1 MKRNELKQQ
10 LERELPYSRLTIRAD
25 RRIDEIL
32 SVLPD
37 RDSHSLENAL
47 IPEDWQGFSA
57 NGIQVPVEPEKR
69 RPFVTAF
76 KWAGACAAVLLVCLV
91 ALNFTAPSLAEQLPG
106 VGGLFQTV
114 NGWFQNREQE
124 VAPPN
129 EIDFLSLPVEDNG
142 VKLLSLGAGE
152 GIGEGS
158 IMAAAQVPFMGRES
172 YSFQDYFNGT
182 PFGTYAVL
190 WVGDQLFLP
199 TETAIEGEMST
210 KISGNCKARFI
221 GPDEP
226 KNVTW
231 SFSGLPEL
239 SQQTVTLAVL
249 EKDWNAESYEGKPLN
264 RVIAEFTLDTD
275 SLRAAATQRYE
286 AGYPGCDPMKKPAPE
301 EILNT
306 QRNDW
311 CISDWYSLAPYAVP
325 ESTISDSY
333 RHKAYCKA
341 EFFQRNVETKSISE
355 EFYQPPEWDA
365 VTLNCFVD
373 NRYVCSITARSRS
386 QMEAL
391 GQKFFVFDG
400 GFMDVLM
407 GNQKWYETEGGA
419 FCEMVSSGPESCR
432 NLIFGIPATLLG
444 CEDSQEAL
452 EAFLKDH
459 EVRLSLVDAQ
469 TQQILITDAQTASD
483 MEREAELEA
492 YRSLCAVTAPA
503 PRFSPLPVEDNGTVI
518 TAVYFEDTEYDS
530 HLVIEGKVP
539 FMGRDSYNLLEAY
552 ETMPLGV
559 NGGIRGLERNEWMR
573 SGFTYVDGCDPEVR
587 AGDNTFDEEPLPDPF
602 PVTWRFDAPEGEA
615 DRTGRIV
622 FVLLEHTAANTSG
635 YDRVT
640 AAFTIDLATLEAAP
654 STDAEIKY
662 CFVEPLIR
670 ATPEEVRETAL
681 NFNRPFSEG
690 WYTEKPCVR
699 WQENGGE
706 NGYRLVFY
714 GPEDNTDLLSLNCYV
729 DGDSVKRACSYSRA
743 ELNELYPGS
752 FTVGD
757 GDFMDESFGNAKWY
771 SVDGYSYMDMNRE
784 SGDSGFDFTERFGRN
799 YRRVVFFI
807 PASALNLDDDPE
819 QLENALAEG
828 RVGFELTSGPD
839 NLLIFG
845 DVAQA
850 AEQER
855 QESTEAYRRLCRGET
870 PAEENQEY
878 AGWVKDVNFVYPPT
892 PSSDYA
898 DVQEKNFILAFQ
910 FRSEVLEDLPL
921 EAKFYMNDNLL
932 RTVPLYPTE
941 ETREEESLKHPQS
954 PNYKTL
960 TDEYLVEVDT
970 AHEVYDEN
978 GGSTTERLYKVNAL
992 FPKDGEITSLIDRL
1006 YTGFRESDTVCIEI
1020 CSTESSAFPHVA
1032 AVTYTYVNG
1041 EFVLSSSSYIYGD
1054 TGVITTALLDHAPQ
1068 PQSTPEPDISE
1079 SQPEEETPAPYP
1091 DKLFVDPTPQPQ
1103 PTPEPDRSEQ
1113 PEA

>member
-37 RDSHSLENAL
+37 RDSRSLENAL

-57 NGIQVPVEPEKR
+57 NGIQVPVEPEKQ

-142 VKLLSLGAGE
+142 VELLSLEA
-152 GIGEGS
+152 GEGS
-158 IMAAAQVPFMGRES
+158 ITAAAQVPFMGRES

-190 WVGDQLFLP
+190 WVEDQLFLP
-199 TETAIEGEMST
+199 AETTIEGEEQAEVAE
-210 KISGNCKARFI
+210 GFKACSVGF
-221 GPDEP
+221 DEP

-231 SFSGLPEL
+231 SFSGLPEF
-239 SQQTVTLAVL
+239 SQQTVTLVVL
-249 EKDWNAESYEGKPLN
+249 EKDWNAETYEGKPLN
-264 RVIAEFTLDTD
+264 RVIAEFALDTA

-306 QRNDW
+306 QRNAW
-311 CISDWYSLAPYAVP
+311 CISDWYSLAPYAVSK
-325 ESTISDSY
+325 STSETY

-341 EFFQRNVETKSISE
+341 EFFQRNVETTDINDRD
-355 EFYQPPEWDA
+355 EFYQPPEWES
-365 VTLNCFVD
+365 VTLKCFVD
-373 NRYVCSITARSRS
+373 NKYVGSITTHSRS
-386 QMEAL
+386 QMEAS
-391 GQKFFVFDG
+391 GQDFSVSDG
-400 GFMDVLM
+400 GFMDVLL
-407 GNQKWYETEGGA
+407 GNQKWYETEEGA
-419 FCEMVSSGPESCR
+419 FCDLESYGPERCR
-432 NLIFGIPATLLG
+432 DLIFGIPATLLG

-452 EAFLKDH
+452 EAFLKEH
-459 EVRLSLVDAQ
+459 EVRLALVDAH
-469 TQQILITDAQTASD
+469 TEDTWIADAQFLSD
-483 MEREAELEA
+483 VEREEELEA

-654 STDAEIKY
+654 STDAEIEY

-681 NFNRPFSEG
+681 NYNRPFIEG

-699 WQENGGE
+699 WRENGGE

-743 ELNELYPGS
+743 ELNELYPGA

-757 GDFMDESFGNAKWY
+757 GAFMKESIGNAKWY

-819 QLENALAEG
+819 QLENALEEG

-870 PAEENQEY
+870 PAWGEEY
-878 AGWVKDVNFVYPPT
+878 AGWVKDVVFIYPPKY
-892 PSSDYA
+892 SNALVA
-898 DVQEKNFILAFQ
+898 DIQEKNFCMEVQ

-921 EAKFYMNDNLL
+921 EAKFYVNDNLL
-932 RTVPLYPTE
+932 RTAPLYPTE
-941 ETREEESLKHPQS
+941 KTQEEESGKHPQL

-960 TDEYLVEVDT
+960 TDEYLVVVDT
-970 AHEVYDEN
+970 AYKVYDEN

-1006 YTGFRESDTVCIEI
+1006 YTGFRESDTVRIEF
-1020 CSTESSAFPHVA
+1020 CNTEGSAFPHIA

-1041 EFVLSSSSYIYGD
+1041 EFVLSSSSYIHGD
-1054 TGVITTALLDHAPQ
+1054 TGSITTALLDHARQ

-1091 DKLFVDPTPQPQ
+1091 DKLFVDPTPRPQ
-1103 PTPEPDRSEQ
+1103 PTPEPDNSEQ

>member
-37 RDSHSLENAL
+37 RDSRSLENAL

-57 NGIQVPVEPEKR
+57 NGIQVLAEPEKR

-129 EIDFLSLPVEDNG
+129 DVDFVSLPVEDNS

-158 IMAAAQVPFMGRES
+158 IMATAQVPFMGRES
-172 YSFQDYFNGT
+172 YSFQDHFNGT

-190 WVGDQLFLP
+190 WVEDQLFLP
-199 TETAIEGEMST
+199 AETAIEGEEQAEVAEGFRGSFV
-210 KISGNCKARFI
+210 GF
-221 GPDEP
+221 DEP
-226 KNVTW
+226 KTVTW
-231 SFSGLPEL
+231 SFLGLPEF

-249 EKDWNAESYEGKPLN
+249 EKDWNAETYEGKPLN
-264 RVIAEFTLDTD
+264 RVIAEFALDTA

-306 QRNDW
+306 QRNAW

-325 ESTISDSY
+325 ESTIFDYY

-341 EFFQRNVETKSISE
+341 EFFQRNVDTTPVKVGD
-355 EFYQPPEWDA
+355 EFYQPPEWDS
-365 VTLNCFVD
+365 VTLKCFVD
-373 NRYVCSITARSRS
+373 GYYKGSITTRSRS
-386 QMEAL
+386 QLEEAF
-391 GQKFFVFDG
+391 GQDFSVSDG
-400 GFMDVLM
+400 GFMDVLL
-407 GNQKWYETEGGA
+407 GNQKWYETEEGA
-419 FCEMVSSGPESCR
+419 FCDLESYGPERCR
-432 NLIFGIPATLLG
+432 DLIFGIPATLLG

-452 EAFLKDH
+452 EAFLKEH
-459 EVRLSLVDAQ
+459 EVRLALVDAH
-469 TQQILITDAQTASD
+469 TEDTWIADAQFLSD
-483 MEREAELEA
+483 VEREEELEA

-681 NFNRPFSEG
+681 NYNRPFIEG

-699 WQENGGE
+699 WRENGGE

-729 DGDSVKRACSYSRA
+729 DGESVKRACSYSRA

-757 GDFMDESFGNAKWY
+757 GAFMKESIGNAKWY
-771 SVDGYSYMDMNRE
+771 GVDGYSYMDMNRE

-819 QLENALAEG
+819 QLENALGEG

-855 QESTEAYRRLCRGET
+855 QESTEAYRLRCKG
-870 PAEENQEY
+870 
-878 AGWVKDVNFVYPPT
+878 
-892 PSSDYA
+892 
-898 DVQEKNFILAFQ
+898 LA
-910 FRSEVLEDLPL
+910 LDI
-921 EAKFYMNDNLL
+921 A
-932 RTVPLYPTE
+932 
-941 ETREEESLKHPQS
+941 
-954 PNYKTL
+954 
-960 TDEYLVEVDT
+960 TDRI
-970 AHEVYDEN
+970 
-978 GGSTTERLYKVNAL
+978 RLY
-992 FPKDGEITSLIDRL
+992 
-1006 YTGFRESDTVCIEI
+1006 
-1020 CSTESSAFPHVA
+1020 ST
-1032 AVTYTYVNG
+1032 
-1041 EFVLSSSSYIYGD
+1041 
-1054 TGVITTALLDHAPQ
+1054 PQ

-1103 PTPEPDRSEQ
+1103 PTPEPDNSEQ

>member
-37 RDSHSLENAL
+37 RDSRSLENAL

-57 NGIQVPVEPEKR
+57 HGIQVPAEPEKR

-76 KWAGACAAVLLVCLV
+76 KWAGACAAVLLVCLI

-142 VKLLSLGAGE
+142 VELLSLEA
-152 GIGEGS
+152 GEGS
-158 IMAAAQVPFMGRES
+158 ITAAAQVPFMGRES
-172 YSFQDYFNGT
+172 YSFQDYYNGT

-199 TETAIEGEMST
+199 TETTIEGEEQAEVAEGFRGSFV
-210 KISGNCKARFI
+210 GF
-221 GPDEP
+221 DEP
-226 KNVTW
+226 KTVTW
-231 SFSGLPEL
+231 SFLGLPEF

-249 EKDWNAESYEGKPLN
+249 EKDWNAETYEGKPLN
-264 RVIAEFTLDTD
+264 RVIAEFALDTA

-306 QRNDW
+306 QRNAW

-325 ESTISDSY
+325 ESTIFDYY

-341 EFFQRNVETKSISE
+341 EFFQRNVDTTPVKVGD
-355 EFYQPPEWDA
+355 EFYQPPEWDS
-365 VTLNCFVD
+365 VTLKCFVD
-373 NRYVCSITARSRS
+373 GYYKGSITTRSRS
-386 QMEAL
+386 QLEEAF
-391 GQKFFVFDG
+391 GQDFSVSDG
-400 GFMDVLM
+400 GFMDVLL
-407 GNQKWYETEGGA
+407 GNQKWYETEEGA
-419 FCEMVSSGPESCR
+419 FCDLESYGPERCR
-432 NLIFGIPATLLG
+432 DLIFGIPATLLG

-452 EAFLKDH
+452 EAFLKEH
-459 EVRLSLVDAQ
+459 EVRLALVDAH
-469 TQQILITDAQTASD
+469 TEDTWIADAQFLSD
-483 MEREAELEA
+483 VEREEELEA
-492 YRSLCAVTAPA
+492 YRSLCAVNTPE
-503 PRFSPLPVEDNGTVI
+503 PRFSALPVEDNGTVI
-518 TAVYFEDTEYDS
+518 TAVYWEDKDDS
-530 HLVIEGKVP
+530 SQLVIEGEVP
-539 FMGRDSYNLLEAY
+539 FMGRNSYNLLDAY

-559 NGGIRGLERNEWMR
+559 NGSIHGWANGWFDDGLA
-573 SGFTYVDGCDPEVR
+573 YVEGCDPGIR
-587 AGDNTFDEEPLPDPF
+587 AGDNNFNEEPLPDPF

-622 FVLLEHTAANTSG
+622 FALAEYETWLFKYETWGEYADPASKTI

-640 AAFTIDLATLEAAP
+640 AAFTIDLDTLEAAP
-654 STDAEIKY
+654 STDEEIKY
-662 CFVEPLIR
+662 CYGQPLTKV
-670 ATPEEVRETAL
+670 TPEEARETAL
-681 NFNRPFSEG
+681 NYNRPFIEG

-729 DGDSVKRACSYSRA
+729 DGESVKRACSYSRA
-743 ELNELYPGS
+743 ELNEMYPGR

-757 GDFMDESFGNAKWY
+757 GAFMKESIGNAKWY
-771 SVDGYSYMDMNRE
+771 GVDGYSYMDMNRS

-819 QLENALAEG
+819 QLENLLADG
-828 RVGFELTSGPD
+828 RVGFELTAGPD
-839 NLLIFG
+839 NLLVFG

-855 QESTEAYRRLCRGET
+855 QESTEAYRLRCKG
-870 PAEENQEY
+870 
-878 AGWVKDVNFVYPPT
+878 
-892 PSSDYA
+892 
-898 DVQEKNFILAFQ
+898 LA
-910 FRSEVLEDLPL
+910 LDI
-921 EAKFYMNDNLL
+921 A
-932 RTVPLYPTE
+932 
-941 ETREEESLKHPQS
+941 
-954 PNYKTL
+954 
-960 TDEYLVEVDT
+960 TDRI
-970 AHEVYDEN
+970 
-978 GGSTTERLYKVNAL
+978 RLY
-992 FPKDGEITSLIDRL
+992 
-1006 YTGFRESDTVCIEI
+1006 
-1020 CSTESSAFPHVA
+1020 ST
-1032 AVTYTYVNG
+1032 
-1041 EFVLSSSSYIYGD
+1041 
-1054 TGVITTALLDHAPQ
+1054 PQ
-1068 PQSTPEPDISE
+1068 PQFSPEPDVPSSPEGVSE

-1091 DKLFVDPTPQPQ
+1091 DKLFIDPTPQPQ

>member
-37 RDSHSLENAL
+37 RDSRSLENAL

-57 NGIQVPVEPEKR
+57 NGIQVLAEPEKR

-124 VAPPN
+124 IAPPN
-129 EIDFLSLPVEDNG
+129 DIDFLSLPVEDNG
-142 VKLLSLGAGE
+142 VELLSLEA
-152 GIGEGS
+152 GEGS
-158 IMAAAQVPFMGRES
+158 ITAAAQVPFMGRES

-182 PFGTYAVL
+182 PFGTYAAL

-199 TETAIEGEMST
+199 TETAIGGEMST
-210 KISGNCKARFI
+210 KISGNCKALFI

-249 EKDWNAESYEGKPLN
+249 EKDWNAETYEGKPLN

-301 EILNT
+301 EVLST
-306 QRNDW
+306 QRNAW
-311 CISDWYSLAPYAVP
+311 CTGDWYSLAPYAVP
-325 ESTISDSY
+325 ESTISETY
-333 RHKAYCKA
+333 RHKAYYKA
-341 EFFQRNVETKSISE
+341 EFFQRNVETTDINDRD
-355 EFYQPPEWDA
+355 EFYQHPEWDA
-365 VTLNCFVD
+365 VTLDCFVD
-373 NRYVCSITARSRS
+373 NKYVGSITARSRS

-391 GQKFFVFDG
+391 GQDFSVSDG
-400 GFMDVLM
+400 GFMDEIL
-407 GNQKWYETEGGA
+407 GNQKWYETEEGA
-419 FCEMVSSGPESCR
+419 FCDLESYGPERCR
-432 NLIFGIPATLLG
+432 DLIFGIPATLLG

-452 EAFLKDH
+452 EAFLKEH
-459 EVRLSLVDAQ
+459 EVRLALVDAH
-469 TQQILITDAQTASD
+469 TEDTWIADAQFLSD
-483 MEREAELEA
+483 VEREEELEA
-492 YRSLCAVTAPA
+492 YRSLCGLETSA

-518 TAVYFEDTEYDS
+518 TAVYWDDTDHNS
-530 HLVIEGKVP
+530 QLVIEGEVP
-539 FMGRDSYNLLEAY
+539 FMGRNSYNLLDAY

-559 NGGIRGLERNEWMR
+559 NGDIRGLERNEWMS
-573 SGFTYVDGCDPEVR
+573 SGFAYVQGCDHAARGMDYAFNEW
-587 AGDNTFDEEPLPDPF
+587 PLPDPF

-615 DRTGRIV
+615 SRTGRIV
-622 FVLLEHTAANTSG
+622 FALSEYVSG
-635 YDRVT
+635 REYDDPADTTIYNRVT
-640 AAFTIDLATLEAAP
+640 AAFTIDLDTLEAAP
-654 STDAEIKY
+654 STDEEIKY
-662 CFVEPLIR
+662 CYGQPLTR

-681 NFNRPFSEG
+681 NYNRFVSDG

-699 WQENGGE
+699 WREYGGE
-706 NGYRLVFY
+706 YGYDLVFY

-729 DGDSVKRACSYSRA
+729 DGDSVKRACSYSPA
-743 ELNELYPGS
+743 ELIERPDG
-752 FTVGD
+752 FFRGD
-757 GDFMDESFGNAKWY
+757 GDFLDESYGNAKWY
-771 SVDGYSYMDMNRE
+771 GVDGYYYIDMNRE

-819 QLENALAEG
+819 QLENALEEG

-855 QESTEAYRRLCRGET
+855 QESTEAYRLRCKGI
-870 PAEENQEY
+870 A
-878 AGWVKDVNFVYPPT
+878 
-892 PSSDYA
+892 
-898 DVQEKNFILAFQ
+898 LAI
-910 FRSEVLEDLPL
+910 
-921 EAKFYMNDNLL
+921 A
-932 RTVPLYPTE
+932 
-941 ETREEESLKHPQS
+941 
-954 PNYKTL
+954 
-960 TDEYLVEVDT
+960 TDRI
-970 AHEVYDEN
+970 
-978 GGSTTERLYKVNAL
+978 RLY
-992 FPKDGEITSLIDRL
+992 
-1006 YTGFRESDTVCIEI
+1006 
-1020 CSTESSAFPHVA
+1020 ST
-1032 AVTYTYVNG
+1032 
-1041 EFVLSSSSYIYGD
+1041 
-1054 TGVITTALLDHAPQ
+1054 PQ

-1103 PTPEPDRSEQ
+1103 PTPEPDNSEQ

>member
-37 RDSHSLENAL
+37 RDSRSLENAL

-124 VAPPN
+124 IAPPN
-129 EIDFLSLPVEDNG
+129 DIDFLSLPVEDNG
-142 VKLLSLGAGE
+142 VELLSLEA
-152 GIGEGS
+152 GEGS
-158 IMAAAQVPFMGRES
+158 ITAAAQVPFMGRES

-182 PFGTYAVL
+182 PFGTYAAL

-199 TETAIEGEMST
+199 TETAIGGEMST
-210 KISGNCKARFI
+210 KISGNCKALFI

-249 EKDWNAESYEGKPLN
+249 EKDWNAETYEGKPLN

-301 EILNT
+301 EVLST
-306 QRNDW
+306 QRNAW
-311 CISDWYSLAPYAVP
+311 CTGDWYSLAPYAVP
-325 ESTISDSY
+325 ESTISETY
-333 RHKAYCKA
+333 RHKAYYKA
-341 EFFQRNVETKSISE
+341 EFFQRNVETTDINDRD
-355 EFYQPPEWDA
+355 EFYQHPEWDA
-365 VTLNCFVD
+365 VTLDCFVD
-373 NRYVCSITARSRS
+373 NKYVGSITARSRS

-391 GQKFFVFDG
+391 GQDFSVSDG
-400 GFMDVLM
+400 GFMDEIL
-407 GNQKWYETEGGA
+407 GNQKWYETEEGA
-419 FCEMVSSGPESCR
+419 FCDLESYGPEHCR
-432 NLIFGIPATLLG
+432 DLIFGIPATLLG

-469 TQQILITDAQTASD
+469 TQQILITDAQVASD

-518 TAVYFEDTEYDS
+518 TAIYFEDTEYDS

-622 FVLLEHTAANTSG
+622 FVLSEHTAANTSG

-681 NFNRPFSEG
+681 NYNRPFIEG

-699 WQENGGE
+699 WRENGGE

-729 DGDSVKRACSYSRA
+729 DGESVKRACSYSRA

-757 GDFMDESFGNAKWY
+757 GDFMKESIGNAKWY
-771 SVDGYSYMDMNRE
+771 GVDGYSYMDMNRE

-819 QLENALAEG
+819 QLENALEEG

-870 PAEENQEY
+870 LTSVEENGMSLTRTFIY
-878 AGWVKDVNFVYPPT
+878 TPDPT
-892 PSSDYA
+892 
-898 DVQEKNFILAFQ
+898 
-910 FRSEVLEDLPL
+910 
-921 EAKFYMNDNLL
+921 
-932 RTVPLYPTE
+932 
-941 ETREEESLKHPQS
+941 
-954 PNYKTL
+954 
-960 TDEYLVEVDT
+960 
-970 AHEVYDEN
+970 
-978 GGSTTERLYKVNAL
+978 
-992 FPKDGEITSLIDRL
+992 
-1006 YTGFRESDTVCIEI
+1006 
-1020 CSTESSAFPHVA
+1020 
-1032 AVTYTYVNG
+1032 
-1041 EFVLSSSSYIYGD
+1041 
-1054 TGVITTALLDHAPQ
+1054 PQ

-1103 PTPEPDRSEQ
+1103 STPEPDRAEQ

>member
-37 RDSHSLENAL
+37 RDSRSLENAL

-57 NGIQVPVEPEKR
+57 NGIQVLAEPEKR

-142 VKLLSLGAGE
+142 VELLSLEA
-152 GIGEGS
+152 GEGS
-158 IMAAAQVPFMGRES
+158 ITAAAQVPFMGRES

-182 PFGTYAVL
+182 PFGTYAAL

-199 TETAIEGEMST
+199 TETTIGGEMST
-210 KISGNCKARFI
+210 KISGNCKALFI

-249 EKDWNAESYEGKPLN
+249 EKDWNAETYEGKPLN

-301 EILNT
+301 EVLST
-306 QRNDW
+306 QRNAW
-311 CISDWYSLAPYAVP
+311 CTGDWYSLAPYAVP
-325 ESTISDSY
+325 ESTISETY
-333 RHKAYCKA
+333 RHKAYYKA
-341 EFFQRNVETKSISE
+341 EFFQRNVETTDINDRD
-355 EFYQPPEWDA
+355 EFYQHPEWDA
-365 VTLNCFVD
+365 VTLDCFVD
-373 NRYVCSITARSRS
+373 NKYVGSITARSRS

-391 GQKFFVFDG
+391 GQDFSVSDG
-400 GFMDVLM
+400 GFMDEIL
-407 GNQKWYETEGGA
+407 GNQKWYETEEGA
-419 FCEMVSSGPESCR
+419 FCDLESYGPERCR
-432 NLIFGIPATLLG
+432 DLIFGIPATLLG

-452 EAFLKDH
+452 EAFLKEH
-459 EVRLSLVDAQ
+459 EVRLALVDAH
-469 TQQILITDAQTASD
+469 TEDTLIADAQAASD

-492 YRSLCAVTAPA
+492 YRSLCAVNTPE
-503 PRFSPLPVEDNGTVI
+503 PRFSALPVEDNGTVI
-518 TAVYFEDTEYDS
+518 TAVYWEDKDDS
-530 HLVIEGKVP
+530 SQLVIEGEVP
-539 FMGRDSYNLLEAY
+539 FMGRNSYNLLDAY

-559 NGGIRGLERNEWMR
+559 NGSIHGWANGWFGD
-573 SGFTYVDGCDPEVR
+573 GFAYVEGCDPEVR
-587 AGDNTFDEEPLPDPF
+587 SGDNNFNEEPLPDPF

-622 FVLLEHTAANTSG
+622 FALAEYETWLFKYETWGEYADPAATTI

-714 GPEDNTDLLSLNCYV
+714 GPEDNTDLLTLNCYV
-729 DGDSVKRACSYSRA
+729 DGESVKRACSYSRA
-743 ELNELYPGS
+743 ELNELYPGA

-757 GDFMDESFGNAKWY
+757 GDFMKESIGNAKWY
-771 SVDGYSYMDMNRE
+771 SVDGYSYMDMNRS

-819 QLENALAEG
+819 QLENALEEG

-870 PAEENQEY
+870 PAWGEDY

-892 PSSDYA
+892 SSSDYA
-898 DVQEKNFILAFQ
+898 DVQEKNFGLMFQ
-910 FRSEVLEDLPL
+910 LRSDVLEDLPL
-921 EAKFYMNDNLL
+921 EAKFYVNDNLL

-941 ETREEESLKHPQS
+941 ETQEEESGKHPQS

-1006 YTGFRESDTVCIEI
+1006 YTGFSESDTVCIEI

-1054 TGVITTALLDHAPQ
+1054 TGVITTDLLDHAPQ
-1068 PQSTPEPDISE
+1068 PQSTPEPD
-1079 SQPEEETPAPYP
+1079 
-1091 DKLFVDPTPQPQ
+1091 
-1103 PTPEPDRSEQ
+1103 RSEQ